1 MSLINEI
8 LQELCDNLDSG
19 ARFATVSSRY
29 SLDESMAY
37 KVQEQLVDKRV
48 VNLGLAGFKAAATA
62 APSQQK
68 FGVDHPL
75 AGVLHSSGRLESG
88 AVLLKRDYHSL
99 LLEAELVY
107 VADKD
112 ILEPVQTV
120 EQLKEFFSYVMPG
133 IELPNIRFVEGSTIN
148 AVDVVATAALTEA
161 FICGGKV
168 PVANLDTDSLGVKFY
183 KDGVKVSDGFGRDS
197 LGSQWDTLLW
207 LVNTSLSTGY
217 KVRAGHVFF
226 TGALGKVLPP
236 EVGQYRA
243 EFDGVG
249 VVEFTLK

>member
-1 MSLINEI
+1 M
-8 LQELCDNLDSG
+8 
-19 ARFATVSSRY
+19 
-29 SLDESMAY
+29 
-37 KVQEQLVDKRV
+37 
-48 VNLGLAGFKAAATA
+48 
-62 APSQQK
+62 
-68 FGVDHPL
+68 
-75 AGVLHSSGRLESG
+75 
-88 AVLLKRDYHSL
+88 
-99 LLEAELVY
+99 
-107 VADKD
+107 
-112 ILEPVQTV
+112 
-120 EQLKEFFSYVMPG
+120 
-133 IELPNIRFVEGSTIN
+133 
-148 AVDVVATAALTEA
+148 
-161 FICGGKV
+161 
-168 PVANLDTDSLGVKFY
+168 KFY